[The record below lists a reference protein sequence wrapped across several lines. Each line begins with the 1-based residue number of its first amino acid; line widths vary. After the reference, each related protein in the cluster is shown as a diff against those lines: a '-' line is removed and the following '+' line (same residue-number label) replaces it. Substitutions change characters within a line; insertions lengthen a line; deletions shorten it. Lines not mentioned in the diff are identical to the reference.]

1 MKNIK
6 YIILALCIISIWGC
20 KPEEFGPIGSE
31 SNVLKEMQG
40 TWRLSKVTQID
51 QDATTKGF
59 PYKQLDITN
68 VYAYKDLVIALL
80 GDAAGSP
87 TTFTITQGNSPKIS
101 DFNSGTWTVDNISAP
116 NIITLKSGSAT
127 SDLTL
132 GSYAGLKSGK
142 FYLKRIRKSN
152 GKVIVSY
159 QYEFTKI

>member
-116 NIITLKSGSAT
+116 NIITLKNGAAT

>member
-6 YIILALCIISIWGC
+6 HIVLGLFIISLWSC
-20 KPEEFGPIGSE
+20 KPEQFGPIGSD

-68 VYAYKDLVIALL
+68 VYPYKDLVIALQ
-80 GDAAGSP
+80 GDVAGTP
-87 TTFTITQGNSPKIS
+87 TTFTITQGGSPKIS
-101 DFNSGTWTVDNISAP
+101 DFNSGTWAVDNNTAP
-116 NIITLKSGSAT
+116 NLITLKNGTST

-152 GKVIVSY
+152 GKIIVSY